1 MTPEARAD
9 MGELIGRYD
18 ARLADFE
25 ALSVRL
31 GLPPCAPSFVSIV
44 AVLDAAIGRVCCRAA
59 VAQEREQR
67 SPTPHDP
74 GSEGRGLSDV
84 NAIYVVQRGEYD
96 DVRVDSVWS
105 TLKLAEARKLACKR
119 EHGLWRTARAKFP
132 VKWSPDLLDD
142 PDAECIADAACVLT
156 FEIDKSDEQ
165 HLDHPTTEMLAV
177 IDEDITA
184 LGQQVRAS
192 EAARQAEVDQRH
204 AGPDSAGMA
213 RNL

>member
-1 MTPEARAD
+1 

-84 NAIYVVQRGEYD
+84 NAIYVVQRGEYE
-96 DVRVDSVWS
+96 DVQIASVWAS
-105 TLKLAEARKLACKR
+105 AEQAEARKVVCER
-119 EHGLWRTARAKFP
+119 EYGQWRTSLSPF
-132 VKWSPDLLDD
+132 VLKWSPALLGDEH
-142 PDAECIADAACVLT
+142 AECVADGAYVVAFELDVL
-156 FEIDKSDEQ
+156 EGRRE
-165 HLDHPTTEMLAV
+165 
-177 IDEDITA
+177 
-184 LGQQVRAS
+184 
-192 EAARQAEVDQRH
+192 
-204 AGPDSAGMA
+204 SA
-213 RNL
+213 